1 MKAGFFTLLFLFV
14 LTVLNAQDNFPDISG
29 KTLENKKVSIPL
41 ATKGK
46 YTLIGMAYSQKAE
59 EDLKTWYQPVFDMFI
74 HKSTNSFL
82 PVDDYD
88 VNIYFIPMITGIAKG
103 ASGKIEQKMK
113 ENIDKSLQPYILLYE
128 GDIKAYKT
136 SLKMNEKDQPYFFV
150 LDENGQIVYACS
162 GVYTEEKMDRITE
175 ILDEI

>member
-1 MKAGFFTLLFLFV
+1 MKTGLFTLALLFV
-14 LTVLNAQDNFPDISG
+14 LTVTYAQDKFPDISG
-29 KTLENKKVSIPL
+29 KTLENKQVTIPM

-46 YTLIGMAYSQKAE
+46 YTLIGIAYSQKAE
-59 EDLKTWYQPVFDMFI
+59 NDLKTWYQPVFDMFI
-74 HKSTNSFL
+74 HKSANSFL
-82 PVDDYD
+82 PVDEYD

-113 ENIDKSLQPYILLYE
+113 ENIDKTLQPYILLYE
-128 GDIKAYKT
+128 GEIKTYKT

-162 GVYTEEKMDRITE
+162 GAYSEEKMDSITE
-175 ILDEI
+175 ILDEF